1 MKNKP
6 RIGLIGLGIMG
17 GAMAERVLQ
26 AGHMVHGYDIS
37 PQARARLKK
46 QGGIAPRDVQGVLQ
60 QVDIVITSLPTAKA
74 LHDVTQAICDA
85 AAHQNIPLKI
95 LIETSTLPLADKVAC
110 AKQLKAV
117 GITALD
123 CPITGTVAQLKD
135 RLWSFFASGPRKAYQ
150 QVLPTLR
157 VFTDNVSYAG
167 AYGSGTK
174 MKLVAN
180 HLVAIYNVAYA
191 ESVTLARK
199 MGLNPR
205 DVLNLFGTS
214 PILGTGV
221 MRSRMAMMVARQYTP
236 PTMKVQVW
244 QKDMAVIGEMAKA
257 VDCPTP
263 LFTASA
269 DIYTAAMAQGLALE
283 DTASTVEVLGAMA
296 GIAPRQKNH
305 QRISK

>member
-17 GAMAERVLQ
+17 GAMAEHLLQ
-26 AGHMVHGYDIS
+26 AGHEVHGYDIA

-46 QGGIAPRDVQGVLQ
+46 QGGIAPNDVQGVLQ
-60 QVDIVITSLPTAKA
+60 QVDIVITSLPTSQA
-74 LHDVTQAICDA
+74 LHEVTQAMCHA
-85 AAHQNIPLKI
+85 ATHQTIPLKI
-95 LIETSTLPLADKVAC
+95 LIETSTLPLTDKVAC
-110 AKQLKAV
+110 ATQLKAA

-135 RLWSFFASGPRKAYQ
+135 RLWSFFASGPKKACQ

-157 VFTDNVSYAG
+157 VFTDNI
-167 AYGSGTK
+167 AYVGVYGCGTK

-191 ESVTLARK
+191 ESVTLTRK
-199 MGLNPR
+199 MGLNPS
-205 DVLNLFGTS
+205 DVLTLFGNS

-244 QKDMAVIGEMAKA
+244 QKDMSVIGEMAKA

-263 LFTASA
+263 LFTAAA

-283 DTASTVEVLGAMA
+283 DTASTAEVLGAMA
-296 GIAPRQKNH
+296 GIAPRQTTH
-305 QRISK
+305 P